1 MVVGRSERSCMW
13 TGFLYPLELVEEYTD
28 HCIKQLDGT
37 SRGGVMSGVT
47 HDVTENT
54 FLSVLRDLYRIQHGK
69 QDMEQQ
75 LGGYRMAVFVSRICQ
90 RLWYLISDTPYF
102 RENTTKY
109 QADYHGVVVIYIM
122 RDTGLSFDEG
132 QPLLLAP
139 LLKPLRDALPNLKS
153 ISKSN
158 RWRCARFTPADK
170 IFRACVAQ
178 LTSSVLCA
186 YHQWL
191 FRLAKQLKIDVCT

>member
-90 RLWYLISDTPYF
+90 RLWY
-102 RENTTKY
+102 
-109 QADYHGVVVIYIM
+109 HGVVVIYIM